1 MPDHVSV
8 EIDGRTLRLSS
19 LDKVLYPETG
29 TTKGEVLQYYAQV
42 APVLLEQL
50 RDRAVTRIR
59 WPSGTGGP
67 SFFEKNVPRG
77 TPAWIRTVT
86 LPAPGSTRDRE
97 TITYPVI
104 DSVAG
109 LTWLGNLA
117 ALELHVHQWRV
128 SGDGDSL
135 PPDRL
140 VVDLDPG
147 PGAGLAE
154 CAQVAMWARDILCDM
169 GLDDLWP
176 VTSGS
181 KGLQL
186 YVELDGTHPV
196 AVVREVAQGLA
207 VALEAAHPS
216 LVVSSMAKVKRGG
229 KVLVDW
235 SQNTASKTTICPWS
249 LRGKFGRPTV
259 AAPREWSELEDA
271 VAGRTPLDQLSLD
284 EALARLP

>member
-59 WPSGTGGP
+59 WPSGTGGA
-67 SFFEKNVPRG
+67 SFFEKNVPHG
-77 TPAWIRTVT
+77 TPPWVRTVV

-109 LTWLGNLA
+109 LTWLANLS

-128 SGDGDSL
+128 RADGDPL

-147 PGAGLAE
+147 LGAGLAE

>member
-59 WPSGTGGP
+59 WPSGTGGA
-67 SFFEKNVPRG
+67 SFFEKNVPHG
-77 TPAWIRTVT
+77 TPPWVRTVV

-109 LTWLGNLA
+109 LTWLGNLS

-128 SGDGDSL
+128 CADGDPL

-196 AVVREVAQGLA
+196 AVVREVALGLA

-271 VAGRTPLDQLSLD
+271 VAGRTPLEQLSLD
-284 EALARLP
+284 EARARLP